1 MACSGLAT
9 LVPAL
14 AAGDPRAYAELYD
27 RLAGRMFRAA
37 MTILAQRQDAEDAVQ
52 DVFAAMV
59 RSRDKLADVADLKA
73 YVFASLRRSAARIG
87 ARRGR
92 GRAFLAEAAAAA
104 AEQVRRSGPAGT
116 GDDRLDRAVRRLP
129 GKQREVI
136 AMKIDAELTFA
147 EIGRALGVSPNTA
160 ASRFRYALEKL
171 RDELER

>member
-1 MACSGLAT
+1 MASSGLET
-9 LVPAL
+9 LAAAL
-14 AAGDPRAYAELYD
+14 AAGDQRAYAELYD
-27 RLAGRMFRAA
+27 RLAGRLFRTA
-37 MTILAQRQDAEDAVQ
+37 MTMLGHREDAEDAVQ

-59 RSRDKLADVADLKA
+59 RSRDKLAHVEDLKA

-92 GRAFLAEAAAAA
+92 GRVALAAAAK
-104 AEQVRRSGPAGT
+104 QVRRSGPADA
-116 GDDRLDRAVRRLP
+116 GDDRLARALGRLP

-147 EIGRALGVSPNTA
+147 EIGRALGISPNTV

-171 RDELER
+171 RGELER